1 MLDMVKNGELD
12 RTTGPVPVPVPVPAP
27 RAETRAVAAAF
38 AARPAGPR

>member
-12 RTTGPVPVPVPVPAP
+12 RTTGPVPAP